1 MSSSITV
8 TATAPNNNTNQ
19 SSIKSNIKIAFIGFL
34 GIVIFLV
41 HAGLLYYNMGAFNAL
56 LCLYI
61 IVYAIIVLIVTG
73 KNTGCYSKTSF
84 NILVN
89 FSLYTVI
96 LQIFI
101 LGFVLIKIFT
111 RR

>member
-8 TATAPNNNTNQ
+8 TATTPNNNTTTSN
-19 SSIKSNIKIAFIGFL
+19 INSNIKIALIGFL
-34 GIVIFLV
+34 GIVLFLV
-41 HAGLLYYNMGAFNAL
+41 HAALLYFNMGAFNAL

-61 IVYAIIVLIVTG
+61 IVYAIIVLIATG

-96 LQIFI
+96 LQIFV
-101 LGFVLIKIFT
+101 LGFVLFKLFSK
-111 RR
+111 R